1 MSNLCAEKRLLPANS
16 RAAYL
21 LRRRSATRA
30 AILLAARD
38 VFAHA
43 NYPDARVEDI
53 FRQAGVSRATFYMH
67 FASKLELAFAIY
79 DEIAPQSAAL
89 FASLPRAAQH
99 GLGGVEAWLRRFVA
113 FHVEHR
119 YATPLI
125 AQLQLFE
132 KEFRGRILE
141 DTEALINALGDGGC
155 ESFRRAQ
162 GQSEA
167 AAQQRVR
174 ARLLLNRIA
183 AACAAMARGEIS
195 ATETPL
201 YLDLLARELVQFI
214 KD

>member
-1 MSNLCAEKRLLPANS
+1 VGC
-16 RAAYL
+16 
-21 LRRRSATRA
+21 
-30 AILLAARD
+30 
-38 VFAHA
+38 
-43 NYPDARVEDI
+43 
-53 FRQAGVSRATFYMH
+53 
-67 FASKLELAFAIY
+67 
-79 DEIAPQSAAL
+79 
-89 FASLPRAAQH
+89 
-99 GLGGVEAWLRRFVA
+99 RFVA
-113 FHVEHR
+113 FHVQHR

-132 KEFRGRILE
+132 KEFRGRILK

-174 ARLLLNRIA
+174 ARLLFNRIA
-183 AACAAMARGEIS
+183 AACAAMARAEIS

-201 YLDLLARELVQFI
+201 YLDLLGRELVQFI